1 MDRFDLSIRQ
11 RFAEVKR
18 GPEDMHSYQ
27 RDFAVSFLRDN
38 PFSGGFVDLGLGKTV
53 SSLTV
58 ISEILSEFTSDDPV
72 LVIGPLRVIC
82 DTWPT
87 AIATSSP
94 TWC

>member
-38 PFSGGFVDLGLGKTV
+38 PFSGVVHVDMGLGK
-53 SSLTV
+53 
-58 ISEILSEFTSDDPV
+58 IN
-72 LVIGPLRVIC
+72 LRT
-82 DTWPT
+82 D
-87 AIATSSP
+87 
-94 TWC
+94 

>member
-38 PFSGGFVDLGLGKTV
+38 PFSGGFVGQDRL
-53 SSLTV
+53 
-58 ISEILSEFTSDDPV
+58 ISNCNFRDPV
-72 LVIGPLRVIC
+72 
-82 DTWPT
+82 
-87 AIATSSP
+87 
-94 TWC
+94 